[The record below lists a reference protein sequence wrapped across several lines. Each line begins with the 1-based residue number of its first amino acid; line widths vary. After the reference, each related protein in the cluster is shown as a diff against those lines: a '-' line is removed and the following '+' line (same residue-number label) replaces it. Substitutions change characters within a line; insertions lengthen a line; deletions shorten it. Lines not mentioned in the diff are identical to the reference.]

1 MTDATHHVRQRPI
14 RAVFAATL
22 AGAALA
28 LTACSGGASSASAGG
43 GGVIAAGLGQHL
55 PGQTGASRTAPA
67 SAMPPM
73 EASTSSAAPQ
83 GPAPGAAANQVL
95 ISNFAFA
102 PTTLTVKV
110 GTTVTWT
117 NHDADAHTVTS
128 KGAGPMRSAALNTG
142 GSYSVTFNKPGT
154 YAYYCQIHPFMTGS
168 VTVTA

>member
-1 MTDATHHVRQRPI
+1 M
-14 RAVFAATL
+14 
-22 AGAALA
+22 GA
-28 LTACSGGASSASAGG
+28 SMSSASA
-43 GGVIAAGLGQHL
+43 
-55 PGQTGASRTAPA
+55 
-67 SAMPPM
+67 
-73 EASTSSAAPQ
+73 Q
-83 GPAPGAAANQVL
+83 GPAPGTAANQVL

-102 PTTLTVKV
+102 PTALTVKV

-154 YAYYCQIHPFMTGS
+154 YAYYCQIHPFMTGT